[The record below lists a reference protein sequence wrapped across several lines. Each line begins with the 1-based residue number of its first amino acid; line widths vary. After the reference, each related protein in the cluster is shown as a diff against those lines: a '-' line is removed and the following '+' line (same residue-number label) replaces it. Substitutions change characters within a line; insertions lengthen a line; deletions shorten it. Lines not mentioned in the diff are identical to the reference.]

1 MKRILLP
8 LILIFSFALK
18 GQHPFEEGNL
28 LILLKSESAVAAFES
43 KFEATFGAPIVLEK
57 RLAQSMPLFLATF
70 DPNQVITK
78 QALSFA
84 KVSAEVAVVQL
95 NHTSIVVRATPN
107 DPSFSEQWHLFNN
120 GTNGGSGQADM
131 DALQAWDITT
141 GGLTPGGDTIV
152 VAVVDGGYNIEHPDL
167 VDNIFIN
174 HHEIPNNGLDDDNNG
189 YIDDINGWN
198 VFNNSGVH
206 GFDNHGN
213 HVAGIIG
220 AKGNNAE
227 GVTGVNWNVKILPI
241 TGSSTNDATVAAAYG
256 YILDMRKKYNS
267 TNGAEGAYI
276 VSTNSS
282 FGVDYGDPL
291 DYPLWCAMYDSMGYA
306 GILSAGATANLN
318 INIDQVG
325 DVPTACSSNF
335 LLSVTNTTSSD
346 VKINGAAFGIN
357 TIDLGA
363 PGTSIYSTLYNG
375 YGDMTGTSMAT
386 PQVAGAVALMYSALC
401 SEVWQAYENNPAGL
415 ALYMKDKMLNEGVD
429 QLGSLSNFVGSG
441 GRLNLNK
448 AVRAVSD
455 SCFAA
460 VLEATNT
467 SCGICN
473 GALVASPIGGIA
485 PFQYQWSTGSLVGPF
500 IDSLCAGIY
509 TLTIVDAVG
518 DSAIASITISDS
530 AGPSLTSQVVNVSC
544 NGLANGQ
551 IVLSGADAYI
561 WSDGDTSS
569 VRSNLEAGTYF
580 VSATSFNNPC
590 TTISSFIVGEPETIT
605 VNVSTAVPFPL
616 TAANGSISLNV
627 MGGSPPYS
635 FEWSSGQATA
645 DAFNLPIGNYIIT
658 ITDNQQCETEVNVLL
673 GYPAGLKDEITD
685 GFFLYPN
692 PTNGLLMVQSLSDEL
707 IEATLM
713 DPLGRVI
720 FTRAQSNSGEELV
733 LNLENLNAGWYMIY
747 LKQGDTIRHRKIQ
760 LIK

>member
-1 MKRILLP
+1 MKKILVS
-8 LILIFSFALK
+8 ILMMASFALM
-18 GQHPFEEGNL
+18 GQQPFEEGNL
-28 LILLKSESAVAAFES
+28 LLLLKSENAAASFES
-43 KFEATFGAPIVLEK
+43 KFEMNFGTPIVLK
-57 RLAQSMPLFLATF
+57 QRLAQSMPLFLGTF
-70 DPNQVITK
+70 DHKKVGTE
-78 QALSFA
+78 QAFGFA
-84 KVSAEVAVVQL
+84 SASVDVAIVQL

-131 DALQAWDITT
+131 DALQAWDIAT

-167 VDNIFIN
+167 IDNIFVN
-174 HHEIPNNGLDDDNNG
+174 HHEIPNNGIDDDNNG
-189 YIDDINGWN
+189 YIDDVSGWN
-198 VFNNSGVH
+198 VFNNSGNH

-220 AKGNNAE
+220 ARGDNAE
-227 GVTGVNWNVKILPI
+227 GIAGVNWNVKILPI

-267 TNGAEGAYI
+267 SNGMEGAYV

-335 LLSVTNTTSSD
+335 LLSVTNTTSAD
-346 VKINGAAFGIN
+346 VKINGAAYGIN

-363 PGTSIYSTLYNG
+363 PGTNIYSTLYNG

-386 PQVAGAVALMYSALC
+386 PQVAGAIALMYNALC
-401 SEVWQAYENNPAGL
+401 AEVWQAYETNPAGL
-415 ALYMKDKMLNEGVD
+415 ALYIKDKLLTEGVD
-429 QLGSLSNFVGSG
+429 QLGSLSNFVASS

-448 AVRAVSD
+448 AVRAVAD
-455 SCFAA
+455 SCFA
-460 VLEATNT
+460 VVFESTNT
-467 SCGICN
+467 SCGACN
-473 GALVASPIGGIA
+473 GELLATPVGGVP
-485 PFQYQWSTGSLVGPF
+485 PFQFQWSSGTMNTPF

-509 TLTIVDAVG
+509 TLTIFDAIG
-518 DSAIASITISDS
+518 DSAVSTVTISDS
-530 AGPSLTSQVVNVSC
+530 AGPSVVGQVLNVSC

-551 IVLSGADAYI
+551 IVLSGADQYV
-561 WSDGDTSS
+561 WFDGDTSS
-569 VRSNLEAGTYF
+569 VRGNLVAGTYF
-580 VSATSFNNPC
+580 VSATAFNSPC
-590 TTISSFIVGEPETIT
+590 TTISSFTVTEPEALSVI
-605 VNVSTAVPFPL
+605 VSQAVPSPL

-635 FEWSSGQATA
+635 FAWSSGQTTA
-645 DAFNLPIGNYIIT
+645 DAFNLPIGNYAIT
-658 ITDNQQCETEVNVLL
+658 ITDAQDCESEVDVLL
-673 GYPAGLKDEITD
+673 GYPAGFSEETASGIV
-685 GFFLYPN
+685 LYPN
-692 PTNGLLMVQSLSDEL
+692 PTTGLLMIKSNGNHL
-707 IEATLM
+707 IEVTLL
-713 DPLGRVI
+713 DQLGRVVVES
-720 FTRAQSNSGEELV
+720 AQFDTELTM
-733 LNLENLNAGWYMIY
+733 NLEQLEAGWYLVQ
-747 LKQGDTIRHRKIQ
+747 LKYGDEISFRKIQ